1 METKSNFYVYVL
13 IDPKQPKQI
22 TKVGYGKHFSVV
34 LQAKGIYPHFYDPP
48 FHYYILKQ
56 NLTRKAAK
64 EAVALLN
71 SLLSL
76 VKSLPDPV
84 AMKTWLSQLDVSQD
98 YVPEEL
104 IHTPLFLEHIIYLVE
119 NNKMENAFIYLHCE
133 QQVKILKLFAS
144 KYQWKITH
152 IDIAYGENNSKSIYL
167 ISGKDL
173 QQYIPK
179 LANYFN
185 EKYLISPINQ
195 QTIYEYFNQF
205 SEQTFQAVISCQKIV
220 VPPPVNIMGA
230 WARDTMINN
239 HLRKMEKGELF
250 NYEE

>member
-13 IDPKQPKQI
+13 IDPKQPEQI
-22 TKVGYGKHFSVV
+22 SKVGYGKHFSVM
-34 LQAKGIYPHFYDPP
+34 LQAKGTYPDFYDPP

-56 NLTRKAAK
+56 NLTRKEAK

-76 VKSLPDPV
+76 VKSLPDPT
-84 AMKTWLSQLDVSQD
+84 AMKTWLSQLDVSQE

-104 IHTPLFLEHIIYLVE
+104 THIPLFLEHLIYLVE
-119 NNKMENAFIYLHCE
+119 QNEMENAFIHLHCE
-133 QQVKILKLFAS
+133 QKIRTLKLFAS
-144 KYQWKITH
+144 KYQWKIKR
-152 IDIAYGENNSKSIYL
+152 IDITYGENNSKAIYL
-167 ISGKDL
+167 ISGKNL

-195 QTIYEYFNQF
+195 QAIYDYFNQL
-205 SEQTFQAVISCQKIV
+205 SKQTFQAVISCQEIV

-230 WARDTMINN
+230 WARDTVINS
-239 HLRKMEKGELF
+239 HLRKMERGEIF
-250 NYEE
+250 SYEK

>member
-13 IDPKQPKQI
+13 IDPKQPEQI
-22 TKVGYGKHFSVV
+22 AKVGYGKHFFVMF
-34 LQAKGIYPHFYDPP
+34 QAKGTYPDFYDPP

-56 NLTRKAAK
+56 NLTRKEAK
-64 EAVALLN
+64 EAVALTN

-76 VKSLPDPV
+76 VKSLPDPI
-84 AMKTWLSQLDVSQD
+84 AMKTWLSQLDISQE

-104 IHTPLFLEHIIYLVE
+104 IHIPLFLEHIIYLVE
-119 NNKMENAFIYLHCE
+119 QNEMENAFIHLHCE
-133 QQVKILKLFAS
+133 QKIRTLKLFAS
-144 KYQWKITH
+144 KYQWKIKR
-152 IDIAYGENNSKSIYL
+152 IDITYGENNSKAIYL
-167 ISGKDL
+167 ISGKNL

-195 QTIYEYFNQF
+195 QAIYDYFNQL
-205 SEQTFQAVISCQKIV
+205 SKQTFQAVISCQEIV

-230 WARDTMINN
+230 WARDTVINS
-239 HLRKMEKGELF
+239 HLRKMERGEIF
-250 NYEE
+250 SYEK

>member
-13 IDPKQPKQI
+13 IDPKQPEQI
-22 TKVGYGKHFSVV
+22 AKVGYGKHFSVM
-34 LQAKGIYPHFYDPP
+34 LQAKGTYPDFYDPP

-56 NLTRKAAK
+56 NLTRKEAK

-76 VKSLPDPV
+76 VKSLPDPT
-84 AMKTWLSQLDVSQD
+84 AMKTWLNQLDVSQE

-104 IHTPLFLEHIIYLVE
+104 THIPLFLEHIIYLVE
-119 NNKMENAFIYLHCE
+119 QNEMENAFIHLHCE
-133 QQVKILKLFAS
+133 QKIRTLKLFAS
-144 KYQWKITH
+144 KYQWEIKR
-152 IDIAYGENNSKSIYL
+152 IDITYGENNLKAIYL
-167 ISGKDL
+167 ISGKNL

-185 EKYLISPINQ
+185 EKYLISPINKQ
-195 QTIYEYFNQF
+195 AIYGYFNQL

-230 WARDTMINN
+230 WARDTVINS
-239 HLRKMEKGELF
+239 HLRKMERGEIF
-250 NYEE
+250 SYEE

>member
-13 IDPKQPKQI
+13 IDPKQPEQI
-22 TKVGYGKHFSVV
+22 AKVGYGKHFSVM
-34 LQAKGIYPHFYDPP
+34 LQAKGTYPDFYDPP
-48 FHYYILKQ
+48 FYYYILKQ
-56 NLTRKAAK
+56 NLTRKEAK

-76 VKSLPDPV
+76 VKSLPDPT
-84 AMKTWLSQLDVSQD
+84 AMKTWLNQLDVSQE

-104 IHTPLFLEHIIYLVE
+104 THIPLFLEHLIYLVE
-119 NNKMENAFIYLHCE
+119 QNEMENAFIHLHCE
-133 QQVKILKLFAS
+133 QKIRTLKLFAS
-144 KYQWKITH
+144 KYQWEIKC
-152 IDIAYGENNSKSIYL
+152 IDITYGENNSKAIYL
-167 ISGKDL
+167 ISGGNL

-185 EKYLISPINQ
+185 EKYLISPINKQ
-195 QTIYEYFNQF
+195 AIYDYFNQL

-230 WARDTMINN
+230 WARDTLINN
-239 HLRKMEKGELF
+239 HLRKMERGEIF
-250 NYEE
+250 SYEK

>member
-13 IDPKQPKQI
+13 IDPKQPEQI
-22 TKVGYGKHFSVV
+22 SKIGYGKYFSVM
-34 LQAKGIYPHFYDPP
+34 LQAKGSYPDFYDPP

-56 NLTRKAAK
+56 NLTRKEAK

-76 VKSLPDPV
+76 VKSLPDPT

-104 IHTPLFLEHIIYLVE
+104 IHIPLSLEHIIYLVE
-119 NNKMENAFIYLHCE
+119 QNEMENAFIHLHCE
-133 QQVKILKLFAS
+133 QKIRTLKLFAS
-144 KYQWKITH
+144 KYQWEIKR
-152 IDIAYGENNSKSIYL
+152 IDITYGENNSKAIYL
-167 ISGKDL
+167 ISGGNL

-185 EKYLISPINQ
+185 KKYLISPINKQ
-195 QTIYEYFNQF
+195 EIYDYFNQLN
-205 SEQTFQAVISCQKIV
+205 EQTFQAVISCQKIV

-230 WARDTMINN
+230 WARDTVINS
-239 HLRKMEKGELF
+239 HLRKMERGEIF
-250 NYEE
+250 SYEK